1 MLRAIASPKDP
12 SLQKR
17 KQVLNCLL
25 ESDKALSAYELADYC
40 REKFSSQLPA
50 MSVYRILDFLEKA
63 GLVHRLESAQKYV
76 ACSHIAEN
84 QEHELSQFLICQ
96 SCYHVEE
103 ISIGKSFMS
112 TLKQSAENVGFKLTK
127 QELELNSLCGVAVSN
142 QLTSAK
148 AQKSSFFLDGAAI
161 GLSALCAIHCLML
174 PVALTLLPVIATLP
188 W

>member
-1 MLRAIASPKDP
+1 MNNSPSSIESSLKFAEGHCIARGSK
-12 SLQKR
+12 LTKKR

-127 QELELNSLCGVAVSN
+127 QELELNSLCGGCSE
-142 QLTSAK
+142 
-148 AQKSSFFLDGAAI
+148 
-161 GLSALCAIHCLML
+161 
-174 PVALTLLPVIATLP
+174 
-188 W
+188 

>member
-1 MLRAIASPKDP
+1 MNNSSSSIESSLKFAEGHCIAQGFKFTK
-12 SLQKR
+12 KR

-127 QELELNSLCGVAVSN
+127 QELELNSLCGGCSE
-142 QLTSAK
+142 
-148 AQKSSFFLDGAAI
+148 
-161 GLSALCAIHCLML
+161 
-174 PVALTLLPVIATLP
+174 
-188 W
+188 

>member
-1 MLRAIASPKDP
+1 MLYHKSRNFIVNIDPASIESSLKFAEGHCIAQGFKFTK
-12 SLQKR
+12 KR
-17 KQVLNCLL
+17 KQVLSCLL

-40 REKFSSQLPA
+40 KEKFSSHLPA

-127 QELELNSLCGVAVSN
+127 QELELNSLCGGCSE
-142 QLTSAK
+142 
-148 AQKSSFFLDGAAI
+148 
-161 GLSALCAIHCLML
+161 
-174 PVALTLLPVIATLP
+174 
-188 W
+188 

>member
-1 MLRAIASPKDP
+1 MNNSPSIIESSLKFAEGHCIAQGYKFTE
-12 SLQKR
+12 KR

-127 QELELNSLCGVAVSN
+127 QELELNSLCGGCSE
-142 QLTSAK
+142 
-148 AQKSSFFLDGAAI
+148 
-161 GLSALCAIHCLML
+161 
-174 PVALTLLPVIATLP
+174 
-188 W
+188 